1 MKNLE
6 NLQRYLSNLAVLNIK
21 LHNLHWNVVGR
32 QFMEVHNFT
41 EDLYNKFFS
50 DLDELAELLKM
61 KGEMPLSTMADYLK
75 NANIEELAT
84 RDFRPEEALNI
95 ILNDLKAMKILAGEI
110 RQIADSENDFETLA
124 MFEDFIGDFSKNI
137 WFLTSILK

>member
-84 RDFRPEEALNI
+84 RDFRPEEALSI